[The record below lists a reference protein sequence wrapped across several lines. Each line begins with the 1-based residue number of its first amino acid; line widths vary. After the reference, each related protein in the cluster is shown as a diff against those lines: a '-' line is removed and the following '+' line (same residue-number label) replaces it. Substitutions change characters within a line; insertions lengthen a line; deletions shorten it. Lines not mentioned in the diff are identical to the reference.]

1 MGGPESRQEED
12 EVDEITKRKGAAVLA
27 ALMGLAI
34 FWFGTMGARVRL
46 PGSRALQA
54 VGVAVFMLALLAL
67 VTING
72 G

>member
-1 MGGPESRQEED
+1 M
-12 EVDEITKRKGAAVLA
+12 DEITKRRGAAVLVA
-27 ALMGLAI
+27 GMGLII
-34 FWFGTMGARVRL
+34 FGFGTTGARVRL

-67 VTING
+67 VTMDG